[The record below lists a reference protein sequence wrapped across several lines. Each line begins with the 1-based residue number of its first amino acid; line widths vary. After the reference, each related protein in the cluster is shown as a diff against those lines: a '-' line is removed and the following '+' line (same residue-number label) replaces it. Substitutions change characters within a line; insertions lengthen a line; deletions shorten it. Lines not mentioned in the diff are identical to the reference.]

1 MSRALVVPAVIA
13 AVLAAGCGG
22 SDDEPQPAPSP
33 AASLTPGL
41 PAELSAACHRLVA
54 GSDITVLCPP
64 ASAGGAAT
72 LDLVHED
79 LDPEPCGYL
88 VELLANPR
96 RPTGA
101 APSHVVF
108 GGRCEPLPLGGHSG
122 RWEVDP
128 LISLRLVANPPLESG
143 KQPRI
148 VQPHVLGP
156 FAVRGHD
163 GLLLRSDPFPEGGFH
178 GGAYAVVWNER
189 GAGYAVSLRFPRGE
203 RGQPPGRAEL
213 RELRRFAASLS
224 PAS

>member
-1 MSRALVVPAVIA
+1 MSRALAVLVAAA
-13 AVLAAGCGG
+13 AVTAGCGG
-22 SDDEPQPAPSP
+22 DDGGSERPAPSLSP
-33 AASLTPGL
+33 RL
-41 PAELSAACHRLVA
+41 PAQLGAACGRLAA

-64 ASAGGAAT
+64 AGRGGGGT

-88 VELLANPR
+88 VELLANPN

-108 GGRCEPLPLGGHSG
+108 GGRCEPLPLSAHGG
-122 RWEVDP
+122 RWDVDP

-148 VQPHVLGP
+148 ARPHVLGP
-156 FAVRGHD
+156 FEVRGRK

-178 GGAYAVVWNER
+178 GGAYAVVWNEG
-189 GAGYAVSLRFPRGE
+189 GAAYAVSLRFPRGE
-203 RGQPPGRAEL
+203 RGEPPRRAEL
-213 RELRRFAASLS
+213 GELRRFAASLS

>member
-1 MSRALVVPAVIA
+1 MSRALAAV
-13 AVLAAGCGG
+13 AVLAALVAGCGG
-22 SDDEPQPAPSP
+22 EDEPAPVPERPASLAPQLPRALP
-33 AASLTPGL
+33 AACARL
-41 PAELSAACHRLVA
+41 AA
-54 GSDITVLCPP
+54 GTDIPVLCPP
-64 ASAGGAAT
+64 AARAGPAA
-72 LDLVHED
+72 LDLVQED

-88 VELLANPR
+88 TELLANPN

-108 GGRCEPLPLGGHSG
+108 GGRCEPLPLDAGSG

-148 VQPHVLGP
+148 ARPHVLGP
-156 FAVRGHD
+156 FEVRGRK

-178 GGAYAVVWNER
+178 GGAYAVVWNEG

-203 RGQPPGRAEL
+203 RGEAPARAEL
-213 RELRRFAASLS
+213 AELRRFADSLS
-224 PAS
+224 PVR